1 MHCKTNGFPSNL
13 WWHGQSLHS
22 LQSLQSLLS
31 VQPLQSLRCCS
42 RCSRC
47 SRCCRCGR
55 CSRCS
60 CSRFDNVVA
69 DGSDRRFDLI
79 GRVNKTPAI
88 YIIVLPTMKNPV
100 VHFFLWTDSIF
111 HIIRARTRCRVK
123 HNRLNNGLFVSVCA
137 HFVCRLCRRCS
148 CCSRQKKVDGPT

>member
-1 MHCKTNGFPSNL
+1 MGSAVIVCKTKRITWETQLSAKWAHPKGYFEKSVHSLLNILKTYFKVTFYKSSKCQCLPNPTKTHGFAIMHCKTNGFSSNL

-47 SRCCRCGR
+47 SRCRRCGR

-60 CSRFDNVVA
+60 CGRFDNVVA

-79 GRVNKTPAI
+79 GRV
-88 YIIVLPTMKNPV
+88 
-100 VHFFLWTDSIF
+100 
-111 HIIRARTRCRVK
+111 
-123 HNRLNNGLFVSVCA
+123 
-137 HFVCRLCRRCS
+137 
-148 CCSRQKKVDGPT
+148 